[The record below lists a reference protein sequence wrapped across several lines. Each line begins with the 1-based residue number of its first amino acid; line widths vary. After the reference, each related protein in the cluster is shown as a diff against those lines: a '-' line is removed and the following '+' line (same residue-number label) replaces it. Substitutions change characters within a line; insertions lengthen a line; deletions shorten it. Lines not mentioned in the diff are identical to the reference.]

1 MRRFLM
7 LTSAVAAVVA
17 VTSSAPAA
25 DTAPPSY
32 LETLANCRRIL
43 VAGIDSPGCAEIVA
57 RRDAEPRP
65 YTGDADL
72 TLQTYSTDSK
82 EYMTQR
88 RVESAERIAKTRTES
103 AERVARE
110 RNLTA
115 ERLATERTR
124 AVLGAATINASRR
137 R

>member
-7 LTSAVAAVVA
+7 ITGAVAVVVV
-17 VTSSAPAA
+17 VTSSPVPAGDA
-25 DTAPPSY
+25 PSY

-43 VAGIDSPGCAEIVA
+43 VAGIDSPGCAAIVA

-82 EYMTQR
+82 EYMAQR
-88 RVESAERIAKTRTES
+88 RAESSERIARTRTES

-124 AVLGAATINASRR
+124 AVLGAAAINAARR

>member
-7 LTSAVAAVVA
+7 ITSGVAAVVLA
-17 VTSSAPAA
+17 TSNPVPAGEK
-25 DTAPPSY
+25 PSY
-32 LETLANCRRIL
+32 VELLANCRRLI
-43 VAGIDSPGCAEIVA
+43 VAGVDSPGCAAIVA

-65 YTGDADL
+65 YTGSVDL

-82 EYMTQR
+82 EYMAQR
-88 RVESAERIAKTRTES
+88 RAESSERIAKARTDA
-103 AERVARE
+103 AERMARE

-115 ERLATERTR
+115 ERVATEHSR
-124 AVLGAATINASRR
+124 AVVGAAAINAARR

>member
-7 LTSAVAAVVA
+7 ITSGVAAVVLA
-17 VTSSAPAA
+17 TSNPVPAGEK
-25 DTAPPSY
+25 PSY
-32 LETLANCRRIL
+32 VELLANCRRLI
-43 VAGIDSPGCAEIVA
+43 VAGVDSPGCAAIVA

-65 YTGDADL
+65 YTGGADL

-124 AVLGAATINASRR
+124 AVLGAAAINAARR